1 LSKALELAERAL
13 QAAEGDEV
21 EAVVQTERSGLAR
34 FARSEVHQPTLI
46 ENEVVQL
53 RIVRDGS
60 VGTAAGNRVDE
71 AGLREVAARA
81 GEAAANAPPD
91 PDFPGLAAPAEYPEV
106 EGFDEE
112 TAALGADDQAR
123 LAAVAISAAGD
134 FELYGFYT
142 SGVSEVAIASSTGI
156 RSSQAMTDASV
167 LALAAVDGASGYA
180 ERAGWAAG
188 SVDPAAATEESIA
201 KAERTRGAQELE
213 PGTYRAVLEP
223 YALGELLQLFAYET
237 FSGLALLEERSYAAG
252 RLGEQVFD
260 ERVSIDDDPLDPRGL
275 PKAFDFEGTPKR
287 RVTLVEN
294 GVLRGA
300 VWDRA
305 SAARADGQE
314 STGHASPA
322 ALRRWG
328 PLPFAVSMAGGEA
341 ASIDE
346 LVETVGD
353 GIYVTRLHYLSSVH
367 PREGVITGMTR
378 DGTFRIRDGKI
389 AEPLVNLRFTV
400 SVPEMLSDIP
410 ALARESALVNQSA
423 FYDERYPYGTLV
435 PALATASFA
444 VTGTGAAP
452 GI

>member
-1 LSKALELAERAL
+1 
-13 QAAEGDEV
+13 
-21 EAVVQTERSGLAR
+21 
-34 FARSEVHQPTLI
+34 
-46 ENEVVQL
+46 
-53 RIVRDGS
+53 
-60 VGTAAGNRVDE
+60 
-71 AGLREVAARA
+71 
-81 GEAAANAPPD
+81 
-91 PDFPGLAAPAEYPEV
+91 
-106 EGFDEE
+106 
-112 TAALGADDQAR
+112 
-123 LAAVAISAAGD
+123 
-134 FELYGFYT
+134 
-142 SGVSEVAIASSTGI
+142 
-156 RSSQAMTDASV
+156 M
-167 LALAAVDGASGYA
+167 
-180 ERAGWAAG
+180 
-188 SVDPAAATEESIA
+188 
-201 KAERTRGAQELE
+201 
-213 PGTYRAVLEP
+213 LEP

-237 FSGLALLEERSYAAG
+237 FSGLSLLEERSYAAG

-260 ERVSIDDDPLDPRGL
+260 EKVSIDDDPLDPRGL

-287 RVTLVEN
+287 RVALVEN

-314 STGHASPA
+314 STGHALPA

-328 PLPFAVSMAGGEA
+328 PLPFAVSMAGGD
-341 ASIDE
+341 ASTDE
-346 LVETVGD
+346 LVEAVAD

-400 SVPEMLSDIP
+400 SVPEMLRDIP